1 MPEWAEAKRENRLA
15 IEPATVAAL
24 EVALEAE
31 QDTEQGSSASTSE
44 SSSPS
49 KNQPG
54 GQTNGN
60 LQLHME
66 ELKDAS
72 IHHTALKLSED
83 IKAMKI
89 YGSLYKMVQKL
100 ACSPEVDKDD
110 MKHTLEAAIKANGL
124 ETEIRNVIY
133 HLIRNSLKVEPKPTV
148 PSSDPLYYLRR
159 AGIQWERRVRKSL
172 NSMCSESKAQLQG
185 QMRSATDREEI
196 LTKWDEL
203 SNYQIDLTNYR
214 PVYAPK
220 DLLDVL
226 LSLKGPVKQDE
237 TEYRKYFRFSQQQIA
252 SKLKLIKSFFSFLP
266 KWEFSHISLPVK
278 NLFELRVHFSELLRN
293 DNNGGGATDW
303 AVTCQKILKT
313 RHAPLCQQALKKGIT
328 PPPLRGHLWA
338 YVLGSQV
345 EAHHTEHW
353 DNLKQSVLTT
363 ESIVDKL
370 VFKDVQLTATNDDR
384 YFVFEDVLYQI
395 MLCFSRD
402 SEISQMIQTEFTNS
416 AKVKQYEGP
425 ACGFVPFHGI
435 CMLAA
440 PFCYL
445 YDNPVALYFTF
456 RAFYV
461 RYCHRLTT
469 INTHPQGIV
478 SLCLLFEK
486 LLQTH
491 EPQLWSHFRE
501 LQIQPIRV
509 VFKWLMRAFSGHLP
523 PEQLLILWDLILG
536 YDSLEILSLLALIIL
551 SFRRESLM
559 QVVTLEN
566 IEAILSDLSSV
577 KVLPLIQLTLSRD

>member
-1 MPEWAEAKRENRLA
+1 MHEWGEVKREQNHHNHHHHHHQQQLA
-15 IEPATVAAL
+15 KLANEQPTAAAL
-24 EVALEAE
+24 EAALEAE
-31 QDTEQGSSASTSE
+31 QDETETSSSSASSSGTSPTKIPTE
-44 SSSPS
+44 
-49 KNQPG
+49 Q
-54 GQTNGN
+54 QY
-60 LQLHME
+60 ME

-133 HLIRNSLKVEPKPTV
+133 HLIRNSLKPEPKASAS
-148 PSSDPLYYLRR
+148 SSDPLNYLRR

-185 QMRSATDREEI
+185 QMRIVTDREDI
-196 LTKWDEL
+196 LAKWDEL

-237 TEYRKYFRFSQQQIA
+237 TD
-252 SKLKLIKSFFSFLP
+252 FLP

-293 DNNGGGATDW
+293 DNTGGGAYDW
-303 AVTCQKILKT
+303 PVTCQKILKT

-328 PPPLRGHLWA
+328 PPPLRGPLWA

-353 DNLKQSVLTT
+353 ENLKQSVLTT

-402 SEISQMIQTEFTNS
+402 DEISHMIQTEFTNS
-416 AKVKQYEGP
+416 AKLKQYEGP

-445 YDNPVALYFTF
+445 YDNPVSLYFTF

>member
-1 MPEWAEAKRENRLA
+1 MLERVDVKKDYRLA
-15 IEPATVAAL
+15 HEPATATVL
-24 EVALEAE
+24 QTLLEAE
-31 QDTEQGSSASTSE
+31 HQEDTEQSSSS
-44 SSSPS
+44 SGNSSPS
-49 KNQPG
+49 KKGTVKRGPSAKN
-54 GQTNGN
+54 GQNGN
-60 LQLHME
+60 TAQNME

-72 IHHTALKLSED
+72 IHHTALKLTED

-89 YGSLYKMVQKL
+89 YGSLYKTVQKL

-110 MKHTLEAAIKANGL
+110 MKHTLEEAIKANGL
-124 ETEIRNVIY
+124 ETEIRNIIF
-133 HLIRNSLKVEPKPTV
+133 HLIRNTV
-148 PSSDPLYYLRR
+148 KSDTKSPIAPSDPLYYLRR
-159 AGIQWERRVRKSL
+159 AGVQWERRVRKSL
-172 NSMCSESKAQLQG
+172 NSMCCEAKTQLLG
-185 QMRSATDREEI
+185 QSRVATDREEI
-196 LTKWDEL
+196 LSKWDEL

-237 TEYRKYFRFSQQQIA
+237 TD
-252 SKLKLIKSFFSFLP
+252 FLP

-293 DNNGGGATDW
+293 DNSGGISEW

-313 RHAPLCQQALKKGIT
+313 RHAPLCQQALKKAIT
-328 PPPLRGHLWA
+328 PPPLRGALWA

-345 EAHHTEHW
+345 EAHHNEHW
-353 DNLKQSVLTT
+353 EKLKHSVLTT

-402 SEISQMIQTEFTNS
+402 TEISQMIQSEFSNS
-416 AKVKQYEGP
+416 AKLKQYEGP

-445 YDNPVALYFTF
+445 YDNPVSLYFTF

-523 PEQLLILWDLILG
+523 PEQLLVLWDLILG
-536 YDSLEILSLLALIIL
+536 YDSLEILSLFALIIL

-559 QVVTLEN
+559 QVATLEN

>member
-1 MPEWAEAKRENRLA
+1 MPEWAEVKRENRLA
-15 IEPATVAAL
+15 LEPATAAAA
-24 EVALEAE
+24 EAALEAE
-31 QDTEQGSSASTSE
+31 QEDTETTSLSSEAPSPVRSTSCGASAS
-44 SSSPS
+44 
-49 KNQPG
+49 Q
-54 GQTNGN
+54 Q
-60 LQLHME
+60 ME
-66 ELKDAS
+66 ELKDTS

-110 MKHTLEAAIKANGL
+110 MKHTLEAAIKSNGL

-133 HLIRNSLKVEPKPTV
+133 HLIRNSLKSEAKPTL
-148 PSSDPLYYLRR
+148 PSSDPLNYLRR

-185 QMRSATDREEI
+185 QMRIITDREDI
-196 LTKWDEL
+196 LAKWDEL
-203 SNYQIDLTNYR
+203 STYQTDLSNYR

-237 TEYRKYFRFSQQQIA
+237 TD
-252 SKLKLIKSFFSFLP
+252 FLP

-293 DNNGGGATDW
+293 DNNGGVTDW
-303 AVTCQKILKT
+303 AMTCQKVLRT
-313 RHAPLCQQALKKGIT
+313 RHAPLCQQALKKGVT
-328 PPPLRGHLWA
+328 PPPLRGSLWA
-338 YVLGSQV
+338 FVLGSQV
-345 EAHHTEHW
+345 EAHHTDHW
-353 DNLKQSVLTT
+353 ENLKKSVLTT

-402 SEISQMIQTEFTNS
+402 TEISQMIQTEFSNS
-416 AKVKQYEGP
+416 AKLKQYEGP

-445 YDNPVALYFTF
+445 YDNPVSLYFTF
-456 RAFYV
+456 RAFYI

-523 PEQLLILWDLILG
+523 PEQLLTLWDLILG

-551 SFRRESLM
+551 SFRRESVM
-559 QVVTLEN
+559 QVVSLEN

>member
-49 KNQPG
+49 KNQSG

-237 TEYRKYFRFSQQQIA
+237 TD
-252 SKLKLIKSFFSFLP
+252 FLP

>member
-1 MPEWAEAKRENRLA
+1 MPEWAEAKRESRLA

-31 QDTEQGSSASTSE
+31 QDTEPGSSASTSE

-237 TEYRKYFRFSQQQIA
+237 TD
-252 SKLKLIKSFFSFLP
+252 FLP

>member
-1 MPEWAEAKRENRLA
+1 MLVRATNSKETEDTTSSTELADPAEPGAIYPLA
-15 IEPATVAAL
+15 VR
-24 EVALEAE
+24 
-31 QDTEQGSSASTSE
+31 DRSF
-44 SSSPS
+44 
-49 KNQPG
+49 
-54 GQTNGN
+54 
-60 LQLHME
+60 ME
-66 ELKDAS
+66 ELKDTS
-72 IHHTALKLSED
+72 IHHTALRLAEDVKTMKL
-83 IKAMKI
+83 
-89 YGSLYKMVQKL
+89 YGNLYKMVQKL
-100 ACSPEVDKDD
+100 SCSPEVDKDD
-110 MKHTLEAAIKANGL
+110 MKQTLESAIKANGL
-124 ETEIRNVIY
+124 EIEIRNVIY
-133 HLIRNSLKVEPKPTV
+133 HLIRNTVKSDTRPT
-148 PSSDPLYYLRR
+148 PASSDPLNYLRR

-172 NSMCSESKAQLQG
+172 NSMCSESKAQLHG
-185 QMRSATDREEI
+185 QMRTASDREEI
-196 LTKWDEL
+196 LSKWDEL
-203 SNYQIDLTNYR
+203 STYQIDLSNYR

-226 LSLKGPVKQDE
+226 LSLKGPMKQDE
-237 TEYRKYFRFSQQQIA
+237 TD
-252 SKLKLIKSFFSFLP
+252 FLP
-266 KWEFSHISLPVK
+266 KWEFSHISLTVK
-278 NLFELRVHFSELLRN
+278 NLCQLRTHFSEVLRN
-293 DNNGGGATDW
+293 DNNFGDW
-303 AVTCQKILKT
+303 SVTCQKVLKT
-313 RHAPLCQQALKKGIT
+313 RHAPLCQQALKKGVT
-328 PPPLRGHLWA
+328 PPPLRGALWS

-345 EAHHTEHW
+345 EQHHVEHW
-353 DNLKQSVLTT
+353 EALRQSVLTN

-402 SEISQMIQTEFTNS
+402 TEISQLIQVEFTNS
-416 AKVKQYEGP
+416 AKAKQYEGP
-425 ACGFVPFHGI
+425 PCGFVPFHGI

-445 YDNPVALYFTF
+445 YDNPVSLYYTF
-456 RAFYV
+456 RAFYI

-536 YDSLEILSLLALIIL
+536 YDSLEILSLLAIIIL

-559 QVVTLEN
+559 QVTSVEN

>member
-1 MPEWAEAKRENRLA
+1 M
-15 IEPATVAAL
+15 TF
-24 EVALEAE
+24 
-31 QDTEQGSSASTSE
+31 
-44 SSSPS
+44 
-49 KNQPG
+49 
-54 GQTNGN
+54 
-60 LQLHME
+60 
-66 ELKDAS
+66 
-72 IHHTALKLSED
+72 
-83 IKAMKI
+83 
-89 YGSLYKMVQKL
+89 QKL

-345 EAHHTEHW
+345 EAHV
-353 DNLKQSVLTT
+353 SV
-363 ESIVDKL
+363 I
-370 VFKDVQLTATNDDR
+370 
-384 YFVFEDVLYQI
+384 I
-395 MLCFSRD
+395 
-402 SEISQMIQTEFTNS
+402 
-416 AKVKQYEGP
+416 
-425 ACGFVPFHGI
+425 
-435 CMLAA
+435 
-440 PFCYL
+440 
-445 YDNPVALYFTF
+445 
-456 RAFYV
+456 
-461 RYCHRLTT
+461 RL
-469 INTHPQGIV
+469 IDP
-478 SLCLLFEK
+478 
-486 LLQTH
+486 
-491 EPQLWSHFRE
+491 
-501 LQIQPIRV
+501 
-509 VFKWLMRAFSGHLP
+509 
-523 PEQLLILWDLILG
+523 
-536 YDSLEILSLLALIIL
+536 
-551 SFRRESLM
+551 
-559 QVVTLEN
+559 
-566 IEAILSDLSSV
+566 
-577 KVLPLIQLTLSRD
+577 

>member
-1 MPEWAEAKRENRLA
+1 MPEWAEVKRENRLA

-31 QDTEQGSSASTSE
+31 QETEQGSSASSSSE

-49 KNQPG
+49 KGPSSG
-54 GQTNGN
+54 SANGN
-60 LQLHME
+60 QHME

-133 HLIRNSLKVEPKPTV
+133 HLIRNSLKTESKPTV

-185 QMRSATDREEI
+185 QMRTATDREEI
-196 LTKWDEL
+196 LGKWDEL

-237 TEYRKYFRFSQQQIA
+237 TD
-252 SKLKLIKSFFSFLP
+252 FLP

-293 DNNGGGATDW
+293 DNNGGSTDW

-353 DNLKQSVLTT
+353 ENLKQSVLTT

-416 AKVKQYEGP
+416 AKLKQYEGP

-445 YDNPVALYFTF
+445 YDNPVSLYFTF

>member
-1 MPEWAEAKRENRLA
+1 MLGIFYVKCQ
-15 IEPATVAAL
+15 T
-24 EVALEAE
+24 
-31 QDTEQGSSASTSE
+31 
-44 SSSPS
+44 SSS
-49 KNQPG
+49 KRGVRADACLGG
-54 GQTNGN
+54 GQACDVPAMYHQVEPNIKR
-60 LQLHME
+60 QC
-66 ELKDAS
+66 ELCLTLWYNRVVRICKYLVGSFAELVGTLLSVARTLDA
-72 IHHTALKLSED
+72 HHHHHPQRSQRSWLKPFEHSHF
-83 IKAMKI
+83 
-89 YGSLYKMVQKL
+89 QKL

-133 HLIRNSLKVEPKPTV
+133 HLIRNSLKPEPKASA
-148 PSSDPLYYLRR
+148 PSSDPLNYLRR

-185 QMRSATDREEI
+185 QMRIVTDREDI
-196 LTKWDEL
+196 LAKWDEL

-237 TEYRKYFRFSQQQIA
+237 TEYRKFFRFSPQMVA
-252 SKLKLIKSFFSFLP
+252 SQLKVIKSFFSFLP
-266 KWEFSHISLPVK
+266 KWEFSHISLTVK

-293 DNNGGGATDW
+293 DNTGGGAHDW
-303 AVTCQKILKT
+303 PVTCQKILKT

-328 PPPLRGHLWA
+328 PPPLRGPLWA

-353 DNLKQSVLTT
+353 ENLKQSVLTT

-402 SEISQMIQTEFTNS
+402 DEISHMIQTEFTNS
-416 AKVKQYEGP
+416 AKLKQYEGP

-445 YDNPVALYFTF
+445 YDNPVSLYFTF

-501 LQIQPIRV
+501 LQIQPIAS
-509 VFKWLMRAFSGHLP
+509 FQCDACFSGHCT
-523 PEQLLILWDLILG
+523 EQCSSVDSSR
-536 YDSLEILSLLALIIL
+536 YDS
-551 SFRRESLM
+551 
-559 QVVTLEN
+559 
-566 IEAILSDLSSV
+566 
-577 KVLPLIQLTLSRD
+577 

>member
-1 MPEWAEAKRENRLA
+1 MPEWAEAKREGRLA

-31 QDTEQGSSASTSE
+31 QDTEQGSSASSSE
-44 SSSPS
+44 TSSPT
-49 KNQPG
+49 KNQS
-54 GQTNGN
+54 GQVNGN
-60 LQLHME
+60 QQLHME

-133 HLIRNSLKVEPKPTV
+133 HLIRNSLKAETKPTV

-237 TEYRKYFRFSQQQIA
+237 TD
-252 SKLKLIKSFFSFLP
+252 FLP

-293 DNNGGGATDW
+293 DNNGGTTDW

-345 EAHHTEHW
+345 EAHHAEHW

-402 SEISQMIQTEFTNS
+402 AEISQMIQTEFTNS

-445 YDNPVALYFTF
+445 YDNPVSLYFTF